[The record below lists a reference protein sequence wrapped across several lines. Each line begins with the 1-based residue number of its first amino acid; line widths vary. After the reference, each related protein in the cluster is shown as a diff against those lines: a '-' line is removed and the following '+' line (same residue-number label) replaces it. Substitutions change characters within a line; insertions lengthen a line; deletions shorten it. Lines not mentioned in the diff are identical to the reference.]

1 MFTSKDGALAQF
13 NAVSNDNQKRIEDFF
28 DQLTDDTKQRSP
40 QDDSMASGTPD
51 VIRRDCMCVLAYVS
65 QQEQV

>member
-1 MFTSKDGALAQF
+1 MAQF
-13 NAVSNDNQKRIEDFF
+13 NDVSNDNQKRIEDFF

-51 VIRRDCMCVLAYVS
+51 VILRDCMFVLACAN